1 MNNLSR
7 TGKSAVGSTVVN
19 FIIGSVAGLV
29 SVFVPRLMLLLSV
42 DRCGIFA
49 VVISSTRTAILS

>member
-1 MNNLSR
+1 
-7 TGKSAVGSTVVN
+7 VVN

-29 SVFVPRLMLLLSV
+29 SVFFPRLMLLLSV